1 MILPTISKVLEKAVH
16 SQVYRYLIDNKILT
30 PRQFGFRP
38 KISTEIA
45 LAHFTDTI
53 LANMDKGLVTG
64 AVFLDLAKAFDTV
77 DHSLLFEKLA
87 SSGLS
92 HDSVN
97 WFKSYL
103 TNRNQLTALDNTVST
118 FKHVCRFLKSVFW
131 VHYYI
136 LFLLMICLLVST
148 IVKYPYTLTIL

>member
-1 MILPTISKVLEKAVH
+1 SGKVTALFKSGDQSNDSNYKPITILPTSSKVLEKAVD

-38 KISTEIA
+38 KLSTEIA

-92 HDSVN
+92 NDSVN

-103 TNRNQLTALDNTVST
+103 SNRNQLTAPANTVST
-118 FKHVCRFLKSVFW
+118 FKHVPV
-131 VHYYI
+131 
-136 LFLLMICLLVST
+136 
-148 IVKYPYTLTIL
+148 